1 MFLQKH
7 LGLAILSSYV
17 IDNDQELMGAI
28 NNLFKQRRWHLNCNN
43 QTDTSAHE
51 RGVNFKNEYKAYGS
65 SATLDSTFTAPNCV
79 MKTLVALNG
88 VDRAAI
94 ADSKVLD
101 AMKCQEMFNAK
112 LGKIGQV
119 YTNKNVFLEVKS
131 RYNSK
136 SMFET
141 EEMRPNKTTLFGAQ
155 IDRADMENVKRDLA
169 LANSQVKELR
179 QSLDD
184 IDRQSKALKMQ
195 ESEAYNAYQQE
206 KARLNKPK
214 SDRQKY
220 ESRIR
225 SLKASLELQEAN
237 TNQSAFREQ
246 LKKSITTLAMQRAQ
260 QAQTYIAALDAL
272 FATRKEQ
279 DLAELKYTD
288 TKIRLM
294 HYKNIQAQVEDD
306 VREVSDA
313 TTRLLK
319 RSNEVLDNTKKR
331 GNKPKPK
338 LRLLTNCLRSLKICR
353 ILKTNC

>member
-1 MFLQKH
+1 MCEIECNNQNNQMFLQKH

-51 RGVNFKNEYKAYGS
+51 RGVNFKNEYKAYGI

-94 ADSKVLD
+94 ADSKVLG

-169 LANSQVKELR
+169 ARQFTSQGT
-179 QSLDD
+179 ST
-184 IDRQSKALKMQ
+184 
-195 ESEAYNAYQQE
+195 ES
-206 KARLNKPK
+206 
-214 SDRQKY
+214 
-220 ESRIR
+220 
-225 SLKASLELQEAN
+225 
-237 TNQSAFREQ
+237 
-246 LKKSITTLAMQRAQ
+246 
-260 QAQTYIAALDAL
+260 
-272 FATRKEQ
+272 
-279 DLAELKYTD
+279 
-288 TKIRLM
+288 
-294 HYKNIQAQVEDD
+294 
-306 VREVSDA
+306 
-313 TTRLLK
+313 
-319 RSNEVLDNTKKR
+319 
-331 GNKPKPK
+331 G
-338 LRLLTNCLRSLKICR
+338 
-353 ILKTNC
+353 